1 MFLHFLGYKTGHN
14 IPCPIHIG
22 FAQFE
27 FLMGDNADN
36 AVTFGVH
43 ASLLYE
49 WPGHVGELRDKD
61 FTKCV
66 PFRHADGT
74 WVSCWF

>member
-1 MFLHFLGYKTGHN
+1 MFLHFLGYKTGHD

-22 FAQFE
+22 FAQFD
-27 FLMGDNADN
+27 FLMGDNADIT
-36 AVTFGVH
+36 VTFGVH

-49 WPGHVGELRDKD
+49 WPGHVGELRDMD
-61 FTKCV
+61 FTTCV
-66 PFRHADGT
+66 PFRHTDGM